1 MQLIPGTGTWQRPP
15 VGQAGRGPCPSRQAG
30 HMPAQPSA
38 GTLTP
43 ASFLPS
49 PRLAQDC
56 WFSEPTVLGL
66 RRPKSTS
73 ARQPLEGLRSC
84 RLAHCCVP
92 GQVLRT
98 QLQAR
103 RLRSQLQGETGR
115 HRSGGGAGVCWDGH
129 RLRHDGVGAGRG
141 QRPAEVSS
149 PRMVRMTALHTE
161 GAARAKVL
169 GRGVRVL
176 GSSSAAL
183 MCRQSWCL
191 QQSSTPAAGCQ
202 STF

>member
-1 MQLIPGTGTWQRPP
+1 ML
-15 VGQAGRGPCPSRQAG
+15 
-30 HMPAQPSA
+30 AQPSA

-43 ASFLPS
+43 APFVPS
-49 PRLAQDC
+49 PRLGQDC
-56 WFSEPTVLGL
+56 WFSEPKALGL
-66 RRPKSTS
+66 QRPKSTS
-73 ARQPLEGLRSC
+73 AQQPLEGLCSC

-103 RLRSQLQGETGR
+103 HTRSQLQRETGR
-115 HRSGGGAGVCWDGH
+115 HRTGGGGGAGVCWDGH
-129 RLRHDGVGAGRG
+129 RLRHDGAGAGRG
-141 QRPAEVSS
+141 QHPAEVSS
-149 PRMVRMTALHTE
+149 PQMVRMTALRTE

-169 GRGVRVL
+169 RRGVHVL

-191 QQSSTPAAGCQ
+191 QQSSICAAGCQ
-202 STF
+202 SAS